1 MGLDIFIFQT
11 TKRAYLSD
19 FEIDKDFAIRE
30 IAYWRKNYELLDF
43 FKSLFQKKGGEGDF
57 NMQDMVLTEEDIKE
71 TMKQPFITKYDKEML
86 EDALQ
91 YIENGRLVY
100 FWAWW

>member
-1 MGLDIFIFQT
+1 MGLDISIYQT

-19 FEIDKDFAIRE
+19 FEIDKDFAIGE

-43 FKSLFQKKGGEGDF
+43 FKSLYQKKGGKGDF
-57 NMQDMVLTEEDIKE
+57 NMQDMVLREEDLEEAI
-71 TMKQPFITKYDKEML
+71 KQPFLNEYDKELL
-86 EDALQ
+86 ESALQ
-91 YIENGRLVY
+91 YIKDGRLVY

>member
-1 MGLDIFIFQT
+1 MGLDLAICET

-19 FEIDKDFAIRE
+19 FEIDEDFAVEE

-43 FKSLFQKKGGEGDF
+43 MKSLYRRKGGEGDF
-57 NMQDMVLTEEDIKE
+57 NLKDMVLTSEDIEE
-71 TMKQPFITKYDKEML
+71 TMKQSFIGEYDKELL
-86 EDALQ
+86 EYALKR
-91 YIENGRLVY
+91 IKDGRLVY